1 MEKPSI
7 TPPCRGWSALWSV
20 RQKLGKN
27 RRSCYIFPVGQI
39 GWQELAAGRKRTAIW
54 ESATL
59 DLVRARGPQTGG
71 KPYLN
76 RP

>member
-7 TPPCRGWSALWSV
+7 TPPYRVWSALWSV

-39 GWQELAAGRKRTAIW
+39 GGKSWRLEEREPQFGSLRRLIWSGRVDRKREENLI
-54 ESATL
+54 
-59 DLVRARGPQTGG
+59 
-71 KPYLN
+71 
-76 RP
+76 